1 MGVSKVPPKLTVVE
15 AASTD
20 LRYGKRP
27 EERTLGELSASSFVL
42 VDKPEGPSSHQV
54 AAWVRDMFKAPR
66 AGHAGTL
73 DPNATGLL
81 LVAVG
86 DATKALAVVEGAD
99 KRYVGHIA
107 FHRAV
112 DPAAVRR
119 AAAEFVGPILQ
130 VPPKKSA
137 VRRERRIRRIFA
149 LTVLEATDRAA
160 LVEVACEAGTYI
172 RTMAHDLGLVLGAGA
187 NLRDLRRTGVGPFTL
202 PEAVTLSTLRDAIEN
217 ARDLSRTGDLKRL
230 LHPVEDLLAQH
241 RKVVV
246 KDSAVDALCHGA
258 PLNAPGLAAVEPS
271 ITAGDEVAVMT
282 LKGEAVA
289 VARASLSGERIAQA
303 SQGPVA
309 LTTRVLMKPGTYPR
323 GWKAKR
329 PRSAAPAPP

>member
-1 MGVSKVPPKLTVVE
+1 MPAKLTVVE
-15 AASTD
+15 AASSD
-20 LRYGKRP
+20 PRYGKRP
-27 EERTLGELSASSFVL
+27 EARTLAERCASSFVL
-42 VDKPEGPSSHQV
+42 VDKPDGPSSHQV

-81 LVAVG
+81 LIALG

-99 KRYVGHIA
+99 KRYVGHFA

-112 DPAAVRR
+112 EPEAFRR
-119 AAAEFVGPILQ
+119 AAGEFQGPVLQ

-149 LTVLEATDRAA
+149 LTVLEAGQRDA
-160 LVEVACEAGTYI
+160 LVEVTCEAGTYI
-172 RTMAHDLGLVLGAGA
+172 RTLAHDLGLILGTGA
-187 NLRDLRRTGVGPFTL
+187 NLRDLRRTGVGPFAL
-202 PEAVTLSTLRDAIEN
+202 ADAVTLSALRDAYEN
-217 ARDLSRTGDLKRL
+217 AQSLARTEDLCKL
-230 LHPVEDLLAQH
+230 LRPVEDLLAHH
-241 RKVVV
+241 RRVVV

-258 PLNAPGLAAVEPS
+258 PLMAPGLAAVEPS
-271 ITAGDEVAVMT
+271 IVAGDEVAVLT

-289 VARASLSGERIAQA
+289 VARASLSGEKIAEA

-309 LTTRVLMKPGTYPR
+309 LTTRVLMRPGTYPR
-323 GWKAKR
+323 GWKHGPSRTPAAAK
-329 PRSAAPAPP
+329 APP